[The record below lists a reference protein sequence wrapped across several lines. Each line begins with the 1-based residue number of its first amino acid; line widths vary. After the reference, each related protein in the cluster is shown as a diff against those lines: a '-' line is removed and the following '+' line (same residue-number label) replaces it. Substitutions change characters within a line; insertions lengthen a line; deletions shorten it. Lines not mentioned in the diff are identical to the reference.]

1 LGKALSDFLEEFPF
15 TTAGFIVQH
24 FGKSKHTIK
33 EILQWELGPWRFFRM
48 LVPHSLS
55 KAQKADRT
63 AMANDLLSVLHS
75 QVDYSFSRIVTE
87 DEFWFLFLSSFDYM
101 FSASRDEVIP
111 REKATIWSQKV
122 ILAIF
127 FGGMSL
133 IISNALPSGA
143 QFSQKCFIHD
153 IIPDIVEAIRQIFHG
168 FHQREFSCTSSILC
182 VTMVAR

>member
-1 LGKALSDFLEEFPF
+1 LGKALSDFLEEFRF

-24 FGKSKHTIK
+24 FGQSKHTIK
-33 EILQWELGPWRFFRM
+33 EILQWELGPWRFSRRLM
-48 LVPHSLS
+48 PHSLS
-55 KAQKADRT
+55 EAQKADRT

-75 QVDYSFSRIVTE
+75 QVDYSFSRTVTE
-87 DEFWFLFLSSFDYM
+87 DEFWFLYRPPFDYM

-111 REKATIWSQKV
+111 REKATIGSQKV

-133 IISNALPSGA
+133 IISNPLPSGA
-143 QFSQKCFIHD
+143 RFNQKCFIHD
-153 IIPDIVEAIRQIFHG
+153 VIPDIVEVRRQIFHR
-168 FHQREFSCTSSILC
+168 FHQREFSCTWSIPC